1 MFQSILTIFHL
12 STTGIELWQC
22 LFKVKLGSSK
32 VGSAMVT
39 LQNCS
44 PKVSLQQS
52 IVIFLIYKVQCVILI
67 SVECWRTMFYILCEC
82 LRCEVG
88 MPGFNNTV
96 VEICG
101 PKYIAFVY
109 CLNLVHFIASFNI
122 CQILMCIFVKIS
134 SRSIEIPLYRERL
147 HL

>member
-12 STTGIELWQC
+12 PMTGIELWQC

-52 IVIFLIYKVQCVILI
+52 IVIILIYKVQSVILI
-67 SVECWRTMFYILCEC
+67 SVECWRIIFSILCAC

-88 MPGFNNTV
+88 MPGFNNTAV
-96 VEICG
+96 KICG
-101 PKYIAFVY
+101 PKYFAFVH
-109 CLNLVHFIASFNI
+109 CLNLDHFIASFNI
-122 CQILMCIFVKIS
+122 CQILICIFAKILS
-134 SRSIEIPLYRERL
+134 QCIEIPLYRE
-147 HL
+147 